1 MLKLISWR
9 NEIAFSVKTEK
20 TSDSI
25 TRAVTQHGATALST
39 VASWVDDA
47 TIRTKV
53 PEFMSLKF
61 SVTG

>member
-1 MLKLISWR
+1 MLELTSWR
-9 NEIAFSVKTEK
+9 NEIAFFVNTEK
-20 TSDSI
+20 TSESV
-25 TRAVTQHGATALST
+25 TRAVTQRGATALST

-61 SVTG
+61 SISG

>member
-1 MLKLISWR
+1 MLKLISLR
-9 NEIAFSVKTEK
+9 NRIAFFVNTEK

-25 TRAVTQHGATALST
+25 TRAVTQRGATALST

-53 PEFMSLKF
+53 PEFISLKF
-61 SVTG
+61 SFTG